1 MASRKIKLGELIEIS
16 DETNAD
22 LKYSLDD
29 VKGISIKKIF
39 IETKADMEGVS
50 LKPYLLVRP
59 DSFAYVT
66 VTSRNGEKITIA
78 HNTTERTYIVSS
90 SYVVFKVK
98 DKNVLDSNWLF
109 MYFNRPEFDRYSRFD
124 SWGSA
129 REVFSFESMCDIEIE
144 LPDINTQRKF
154 ANIYLSML
162 ENQKSYERGLED
174 LKLVCDGYIED
185 LRRKMPCEEIGPY
198 IELKRNKN
206 ENHEIKE
213 VYGVSNTLQFIT
225 ASSSVNKDELSNYK
239 IVEFQDIAYV
249 PTTHMKIWAAAIS
262 SNQNKFVVS
271 PIYEVFGIKDKTK
284 LCPEYLF
291 MWLCRKETIRYAYYH
306 SWGSARENFVFD
318 DMCTIKLPIPSIKVQ
333 ESIVNIFKCY
343 LKRKEIN
350 ERLKAQIKDLC
361 PILIKGSIEESKEA

>member
-154 ANIYLSML
+154 VNIYLSML

-262 SNQNKFVVS
+262 SNHNKFVVS

>member
-1 MASRKIKLGELIEIS
+1 
-16 DETNAD
+16 
-22 LKYSLDD
+22 
-29 VKGISIKKIF
+29 
-39 IETKADMEGVS
+39 
-50 LKPYLLVRP
+50 
-59 DSFAYVT
+59 
-66 VTSRNGEKITIA
+66 
-78 HNTTERTYIVSS
+78 
-90 SYVVFKVK
+90 
-98 DKNVLDSNWLF
+98 
-109 MYFNRPEFDRYSRFD
+109 
-124 SWGSA
+124 
-129 REVFSFESMCDIEIE
+129 MCDIEIE